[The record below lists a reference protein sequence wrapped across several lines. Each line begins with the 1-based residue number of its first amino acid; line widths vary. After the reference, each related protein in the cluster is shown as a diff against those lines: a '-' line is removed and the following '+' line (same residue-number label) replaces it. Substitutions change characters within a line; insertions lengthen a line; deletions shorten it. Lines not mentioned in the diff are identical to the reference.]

1 MGGGWWVVA
10 TQRGW
15 VGGWVVATVHCCG
28 AMSAADAMSERS
40 IATTEVDSDTSE
52 EATRVKEEMSLLEL
66 WWDMPILSLRDPV
79 DEPVPRRPVPVDAP
93 EDPTDVPP
101 PGAPWRPWQVSSRSQ
116 SPGPSEAHPDEDR
129 QGGPDP
135 APTGEM
141 RIVRGVPRWCSWRES
156 PAPLGSSA
164 AGGEDEPTQPL
175 ARSSLWR
182 ESLEERW
189 DAARVA
195 ARGLPVAFHVVPDEE
210 LESFIS
216 HIVSGADAF
225 YVGATTDPKWRWAGG
240 ESERGFMQ
248 GHRETWNAL
257 HVLHLSESKSSRSQE
272 TRLIQHFMKQPR
284 CHNRKPDARGQVRDE
299 PNFIYVA
306 LR

>member
-1 MGGGWWVVA
+1 VGGGWWVVA

-40 IATTEVDSDTSE
+40 TATTEVDSDDSDTPE
-52 EATRVKEEMSLLEL
+52 EATRGKEEMSLLEL
-66 WWDMPILSLRDPV
+66 WWDMPILSPRDPV
-79 DEPVPRRPVPVDAP
+79 DEPVPRRPVPV
-93 EDPTDVPP
+93 
-101 PGAPWRPWQVSSRSQ
+101 
-116 SPGPSEAHPDEDR
+116 
-129 QGGPDP
+129 
-135 APTGEM
+135 
-141 RIVRGVPRWCSWRES
+141 
-156 PAPLGSSA
+156 
-164 AGGEDEPTQPL
+164 EPTQPL

-225 YVGATTDPKWRWAGG
+225 YIGATTDPKWRWVGG

-299 PNFIYVA
+299 PNFVYVA